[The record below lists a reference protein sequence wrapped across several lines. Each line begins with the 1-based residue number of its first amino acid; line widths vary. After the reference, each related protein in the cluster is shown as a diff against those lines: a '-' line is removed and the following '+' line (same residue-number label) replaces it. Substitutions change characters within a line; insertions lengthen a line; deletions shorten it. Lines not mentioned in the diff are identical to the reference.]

1 MTRDDI
7 INSLTRQSQ
16 APGHVLELRESANEE
31 TAQSVK
37 SDESGGSSRHGRSRL
52 WIATLTLIG
61 IPVALWLSGLLPG
74 SIVNMGDS
82 GIDYVV
88 SKATSLGPIL
98 LGEIATIGLV
108 IMILGKRMRHES
120 SSHMPETGEPEE

>member
-7 INSLTRQSQ
+7 INSLSRQSQ
-16 APGHVLELRESANEE
+16 VPGHVLEATESANEE
-31 TAQSVK
+31 TAQSVE
-37 SDESGGSSRHGRSRL
+37 SHESGGSSRRGRSRL

-61 IPVALWLSGLLPG
+61 APVALWLSGLLPG
-74 SIVNMGDS
+74 SIVNTGDS

-108 IMILGKRMRHES
+108 IMILGKRMRAES
-120 SSHMPETGEPEE
+120 SSHAPEMSEP